1 MIDSKEGLP
10 SKINLNLPQVS
21 QVELPNLFGFKEE
34 SECLS
39 IEEKIEGQEGRGRE
53 EREREAVLDG
63 NLSLKYM
70 NPSCF
75 FTSIRK

>member
-1 MIDSKEGLP
+1 M
-10 SKINLNLPQVS
+10 S
-21 QVELPNLFGFKEE
+21 QAELPNLFGFKEE
-34 SECLS
+34 SECIS
-39 IEEKIEGQEGRGRE
+39 IEEKIEGEQEGREGRE
-53 EREREAVLDG
+53 GVLDG